1 MTAWTLPN
9 STDAPRPLMS
19 AERFNAILRRL
30 PPAVIYAGGAAW
42 AAWLF
47 WLGATGGL
55 GAEPINA
62 LEREYGD
69 VALKL
74 IIAGLAVTPLRR
86 FLGVNLVRFRRA
98 IGVTCFFFALAHVLV
113 WALLD
118 LRSLTAIWQDIVK
131 RPYITVGM
139 LAFLTLVPLAVTSN
153 DRAIRRMGAAAW
165 RRLHWLVYPAAL
177 LGALHNLWIAKGF
190 ALEPLILAGLILGL
204 LALRLPLFDRRPAR
218 SL

>member
-9 STDAPRPLMS
+9 STDVPRLPIS
-19 AERFNAILRRL
+19 AERLNAILRRL

-42 AAWLF
+42 AGWLF

-86 FLGVNLVRFRRA
+86 FLGVNLIRFRRA

-118 LRSLTAIWQDIVK
+118 LRSLSAIWQDIVK

-139 LAFLTLVPLAVTSN
+139 LAFLTLVPLAATSN
-153 DRAIRRMGAAAW
+153 DRAIRRMGALAW
-165 RRLHWLVYPAAL
+165 RRLHRLVYPAAL

-204 LALRLPLFDRRPAR
+204 LALRLSLFDRRPAR